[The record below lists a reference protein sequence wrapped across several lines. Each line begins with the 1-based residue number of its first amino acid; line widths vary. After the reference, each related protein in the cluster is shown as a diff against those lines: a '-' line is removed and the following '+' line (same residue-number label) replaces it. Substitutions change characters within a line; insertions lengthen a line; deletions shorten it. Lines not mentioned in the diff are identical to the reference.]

1 MYGICGW
8 LGDVA
13 DAQESARILRD
24 MAADCGARPG
34 AGPVPGLQSGL
45 MHAANLGAD
54 GTDAHRCLFA
64 NDRFVVAISEAM
76 RAASGKSLSA
86 EDLAD
91 RYLTHGEGFLKR
103 VRGPFALAL
112 YDRHEGKLVL
122 AVDRAGIRPLYVWQI
137 AGAVAFSSR
146 LAALRRIPGFV
157 AEISNQAVFD
167 YLYFH
172 VVPSPGTIYTG
183 CQKLLPAQMLT
194 LSGAGRKPSFYW
206 SMPYRDENPADFET
220 LRRDF
225 RDLLPKVVDRAAGD
239 LPAVGCFL
247 SGGTDSSTLAGILR
261 HSRDVPIRTYSIG
274 FQAEGFDEI
283 AYARIA
289 ARHFETD
296 PREYYVEPQDVVESL
311 RAVAGYCDEPFGNA
325 SVVPAYL
332 CARFAREDGIE
343 RLLGGDGGDEI
354 FGGNARYA
362 NQWVF
367 ELYARVPRLVRR
379 LLIEPIA
386 FGLPGGDRLPPL
398 RKVQSYITQAKVPLP
413 DRLETYNFLHR
424 TPLAEIFDPDFLR
437 AVDTEAPIADLREV
451 YARTDSQA
459 CVNRMMHL
467 DLKITLAD
475 NDLRKVSQACGLAG
489 VDVRYPLL
497 DDEMMEL
504 AAAIPPSLQLRRNRL
519 RHFFK
524 ESLADFLPAEIIDKK
539 KHGFGLPV
547 GLWLAEFEPLRDMAR
562 SSLSGLRRRGILR
575 ADYLDWLEAKHR
587 NEHASYYGVMLWVL
601 MVLEEWLASHGH

>member
-8 LGDVA
+8 LGEVA
-13 DAQESARILRD
+13 DSQESARILRD
-24 MAADCGARPG
+24 MAAACGARPG

-45 MHAANLGAD
+45 MHAANLGGD
-54 GTDAHRCLFA
+54 GDYAHRCLFA
-64 NDRFVVAISEAM
+64 NDRFVAATSEAI
-76 RAASGKSLSA
+76 RAASGKTLSA

-91 RYLTHGEGFLKR
+91 RYLTHGEAFLKR

-137 AGAVAFSSR
+137 AGAVAFSTR

-157 AEISNQAVFD
+157 AELSHQAVFD

-172 VVPSPGTIYTG
+172 MVPSPETIYTG
-183 CQKLLPAQMLT
+183 CRKLLPAQMLT
-194 LSGAGRKPSFYW
+194 LSGAGPKPIFYW
-206 SMPYRDENPADFET
+206 SMPYRDDNPADFET
-220 LRRDF
+220 LRREF
-225 RDLLPKVVDRAAGD
+225 RDLLPRVVERGAGD

-247 SGGTDSSTLAGILR
+247 SGGTDSSTMAGILR
-261 HSRDVPIRTYSIG
+261 QSRDAPIRTYSIG
-274 FQAEGFDEI
+274 FRAEGFDEME
-283 AYARIA
+283 YARLA
-289 ARHFETD
+289 ARHFDTNA
-296 PREYYVEPQDVVESL
+296 RELYVEPRDVVDSL
-311 RAVAGYCDEPFGNA
+311 RAVADYCDEPFGNA

-332 CARFAREDGIE
+332 CAKFARTDGIE
-343 RLLGGDGGDEI
+343 RLIGGDGGDEI

-367 ELYARVPRLVRR
+367 ELYGRVPQVLRR
-379 LLIEPIA
+379 FLIEPVA

-398 RKVQSYITQAKVPLP
+398 RKVRSYLSQAKVPLP

-437 AVDTEAPIADLREV
+437 SVNTERPVLDLREV
-451 YARTDSQA
+451 YARADSQSS
-459 CVNRMMHL
+459 VNRMMHL

-475 NDLRKVSQACGLAG
+475 NDLRKVNQACGLAG
-489 VDVRYPLL
+489 VDVRYPML
-497 DDEMMEL
+497 DDDMMEL
-504 AAAIPPSLQLRRNRL
+504 AAAIPPSLQLPRTRL

-524 ESLADFLPAEIIDKK
+524 QALADFLPAEIIDKK

-547 GLWLAEFEPLRDMAR
+547 GLWIAEFEPLRDMAR
-562 SSLSGLRRRGILR
+562 ESLGRLRQRGILR
-575 ADYLDWLEAKHR
+575 PDYLDWLEAQHQH
-587 NEHASYYGVMLWVL
+587 EHASYYGVMLWVL
-601 MVLEEWLASHGH
+601 MMLEDWLALHGH